1 MSKINAEISP
11 FPWQSLPLY
20 WKEKYLLYYFKK
32 KKKKKFYFDL
42 VHKDMCI
49 LVLNN
54 EAFISAYNWL

>member
-1 MSKINAEISP
+1 MQKFLP
-11 FPWQSLPLY
+11 FPDKVCHCTERRSTFYITL
-20 WKEKYLLYYFKK
+20 KKKK

-54 EAFISAYNWL
+54 EAFISAYN

>member
-1 MSKINAEISP
+1 MQKFLP
-11 FPWQSLPLY
+11 FPDKVCHCTERRSTFYITL
-20 WKEKYLLYYFKK
+20 K

-54 EAFISAYNWL
+54 EAFISAYN